1 MLAFLNMFSPM
12 HILLFLVMALL
23 LFGKRLPEVGRSLG
37 KGIMEFKRGLHEVTD
52 ELKQDESERPR
63 RKLRSPPDD
72 DDYED
77 DEDEGEDEPRP
88 AKRRRQSAR
97 SDDAREPNEEPE
109 QQAESPQ

>member
-12 HILLFLVMALL
+12 HILLFLVVALL

-52 ELKQDESERPR
+52 ELKQDDSERPR
-63 RKLRSPPDD
+63 RKLRSPPED

-77 DEDEGEDEPRP
+77 DDYDDEPGP
-88 AKRRRQSAR
+88 AKRRRKPAAE
-97 SDDAREPNEEPE
+97 DDTHEPDEEVE
-109 QQAESPQ
+109 KRAESPQ